1 MNMSSTVAN
10 GKNNNILITG
20 VAGFIGFSLARELLK
35 HKNKIYGIDNYDN
48 YYSVSY
54 KKKRIGLLKRN
65 KNFFFQK
72 IDISNKKQVKKFFL
86 KKKFN
91 YIFHF
96 AAQAGVRY
104 SLINP
109 SKYYHANI
117 LGFQNIVQYSIQSN
131 FKKFFYASSSSV
143 YGEQKKLPVNENT
156 KLLPKNFYGYTKV
169 ANEFQAEY
177 YSKIFKKSFIG
188 LRFFTVYGEWGR
200 PDMFIMKILNSY
212 AKNIQFNL
220 NNYGNHFRDF
230 TSIKDVIIL
239 LKKLIPIKNK
249 NRHEIYNIC
258 SNNPI
263 SIRNLVDFFKK
274 KLVKL
279 KIKKIKRNIA
289 DVKDTHG
296 SNKKI
301 IKLIGNY
308 KFSNIYNEIQLIIL
322 WFFKN
327 KIENLLIENN
337 EKK

>member
-1 MNMSSTVAN
+1 MSSTLGN
-10 GKNNNILITG
+10 GKNKNILITG
-20 VAGFIGFSLARELLK
+20 VAGFIGFSLAKELLK
-35 HKNKIYGIDNYDN
+35 YNNTIYGIDNYDN

-54 KKKRIGLLKRN
+54 KKKRIRLLKKN
-65 KNFFFQK
+65 KNFFFRK
-72 IDISNKKQVKKFFL
+72 INISNKKQVKNFFL
-86 KKKFN
+86 KKKFS

-104 SLINP
+104 SFVNP
-109 SKYYHANI
+109 NKYYHTNI
-117 LGFQNIVQYSIQSN
+117 LGFQNIVQYSIQS
-131 FKKFFYASSSSV
+131 KVEKFFYASSSSV
-143 YGEQKKLPVNENT
+143 YGEQKRLPVSENS
-156 KLLPKNFYGYTKV
+156 KLMPKNFYGHTKV

-177 YSKIFKKSFIG
+177 YSKTFKRNFIG

-220 NNYGNHFRDF
+220 NNHGNHFRDF
-230 TSIKDVIIL
+230 TSIKDVINL
-239 LKKLIPIKNK
+239 LKKLILVKFKNK
-249 NRHEIYNIC
+249 HVILNIC

-263 SIRNLVDFFKK
+263 SIGSLVDFLKQ
-274 KLVKL
+274 KLVGL
-279 KIKKIKRNIA
+279 KIKKVKRNIA

-308 KFSNIYNEIQLIIL
+308 KFSNIYNELQLIIS

-327 KIENLLIENN
+327 KIKNLLN
-337 EKK
+337 EINDKN